1 MKKLYFLLFHLILFS
16 CKPPEAQLGSLQ
28 KYFGEVTNPCE
39 ALMNDPSIEEGE
51 DGRKCISY
59 NEEFFKNSDSKN
71 FASMQS
77 RMGSKEKTQNYIR
90 YMAPMGVKIMEETGL
105 PASVCIAQAILETG
119 WGTSPVFAKTNNMF
133 GHSCWALD
141 GSFKKTV
148 YAGQPNEMTLNV
160 GCTKRRSITE
170 RGFYLDFE
178 SPVDSLRA
186 YADNLLYNPK
196 TAKYYGSV
204 REEVTRA
211 RMTGKRANREK
222 VIQGLG
228 SYAAGSQYRQKLAK
242 IIADYNLNKYDE
254 LDTCSNGT
262 NENKLPHSQC
272 KKVDDETRKD
282 GPLVKDIDKQIEMD
296 TKNPPITIER

>member
-1 MKKLYFLLFHLILFS
+1 MLKKLIILFAILLAS

-28 KYFGEVTNPCE
+28 RYFGEVTNPCE
-39 ALMNDPSIEEGE
+39 ALMNDPTVEEGE

-77 RMGSKEKTQNYIR
+77 RMGTKDKIQNYIK

-133 GHSCWALD
+133 GHSCWAYD

-160 GCTKRRSITE
+160 GCTKRRSVTE

-196 TAKYYGSV
+196 TEKYYGSV
-204 REEVTRA
+204 RQEVFRA
-211 RMTGKRANREK
+211 KLKGERPSYQK
-222 VIQGLG
+222 VVNGLG
-228 SYAAGSQYRQKLAK
+228 AYAAGSQYRQKLAK
-242 IIADYNLNKYDE
+242 LIADYDLNKYDE
-254 LDTCSNGT
+254 LDTCSRGT
-262 NENKLPHSQC
+262 NETKLPHSQC
-272 KKVDDETRKD
+272 KKVSDETRKD
-282 GPLVKDIDKQIEMD
+282 GQLIKDIDKRIEQD
-296 TKNPPITIER
+296 LKAPITIER